1 MDNNRNSKLSAED
14 QQWLDALLGRTPSE
28 QTSQSHEEPVP
39 QKELGPDE
47 EAISNVGLTH
57 PNDMKLEQILAEHKL
72 TDAQEEAPLSQ
83 KAAVLPATSTKPER
97 RAIRKLPQI
106 RFRTAEPKPAVS
118 SPEETVEPED
128 TVLTEED
135 VLLDEA
141 VLPEEMEQPLP
152 KGRPKRKKGYGLF
165 GLSHILA
172 TVIWIALIVAIG
184 VSLGRVIWVCCAD
197 IMAFGKP
204 SQEVTITITEQDDI
218 ESIANKLNKANLVRY
233 PGLFQLFAE
242 ATGKDERISVGTF
255 TLNSHL
261 DYNALINNMVEYG
274 PAREEVDVMFPEGAT
289 CAQIFALLEENG
301 VCSIEKLE
309 AYAIEGELGDYWFL
323 EGLPR
328 DSKYCLEGYL
338 APDTYTFYT
347 NDEPGRVLAKFLNEF
362 DSRFS
367 EKMREDFG
375 VMQERYANMLSSFG
389 YDQSYIEAHPLTLHQ
404 AVTVASI
411 VAKETSSDFEC
422 YKIASVFYNR
432 LTNPNFLKLDSDA
445 TVYYAIGDYFGEVDE
460 LTAEHLNVD
469 SPYNTRKYKGLPPG
483 PICNPGAYA
492 MYSALKPDNTNY
504 YYFLY
509 DYNNYSHI
517 FSSTYDEH
525 MQHVNNME

>member
-1 MDNNRNSKLSAED
+1 M
-14 QQWLDALLGRTPSE
+14 
-28 QTSQSHEEPVP
+28 
-39 QKELGPDE
+39 
-47 EAISNVGLTH
+47 
-57 PNDMKLEQILAEHKL
+57 
-72 TDAQEEAPLSQ
+72 
-83 KAAVLPATSTKPER
+83 
-97 RAIRKLPQI
+97 
-106 RFRTAEPKPAVS
+106 
-118 SPEETVEPED
+118 
-128 TVLTEED
+128 
-135 VLLDEA
+135 
-141 VLPEEMEQPLP
+141 
-152 KGRPKRKKGYGLF
+152 
-165 GLSHILA
+165 
-172 TVIWIALIVAIG
+172 
-184 VSLGRVIWVCCAD
+184 
-197 IMAFGKP
+197 
-204 SQEVTITITEQDDI
+204 
-218 ESIANKLNKANLVRY
+218 
-233 PGLFQLFAE
+233 
-242 ATGKDERISVGTF
+242 
-255 TLNSHL
+255 
-261 DYNALINNMVEYG
+261 
-274 PAREEVDVMFPEGAT
+274 
-289 CAQIFALLEENG
+289 
-301 VCSIEKLE
+301 
-309 AYAIEGELGDYWFL
+309 GDYWFL

-375 VMQERYANMLSSFG
+375 VMQERYANMLSYFG
-389 YDQSYIEAHPLTLHQ
+389 YEQNYIEAHPLTLHQ
-404 AVTVASI
+404 VVTVASI

-492 MYSALKPDNTNY
+492 MYSALKPDDTNY

-517 FSSTYDEH
+517 FSNTYDEH
-525 MQHVNNME
+525 MQHVNNMG